1 VDTPQSTPDQPSVAD
16 GTDAQTAPAM
26 RRQRPAWSVPV
37 LVVAVVAIVVL
48 FVVGFTGLF
57 ANPVKS
63 NNANGTTTLS
73 GNFEPYVCTATS
85 CDGYITAGSRSVFIV
100 FPKDC
105 TPPDRGSDITVDGK
119 LAPDLGSAS
128 YRATACA

>member
-1 VDTPQSTPDQPSVAD
+1 MDSTQTTPDDSSVAE
-16 GTDAQTAPAM
+16 AAPH
-26 RRQRPAWSVPV
+26 RQRPAWSVPV
-37 LVVAVVAIVVL
+37 LVLAVVAIVVL

-63 NNANGTTTLS
+63 VNSNGTTTLS
-73 GNFEPYVCTATS
+73 GTFEPYLCSSTS
-85 CDGYITAGSRSVFIV
+85 CDGYISAGARSVFIV

-105 TPPDRGSDITVDGK
+105 APPARGTTITVDGRA
-119 LAPDLGSAS
+119 APDLGSAS